1 VPHQP
6 AALTTR
12 PARPGIP
19 LGVTVVLVAGV
30 LATAVLAGCAPRH
43 LGATGTPGAEQL
55 HVQVLATLSHD
66 TTMYTEG
73 LEIHHGVLYESSGL
87 VGQSRIRASA
97 LPVSSALQGRPTRG
111 LAGLEEHPSATTT
124 LREAA
129 LPAPL
134 FSEGITVAGD
144 RLWQLT
150 WTSGIAIERD
160 PVTLAQRR
168 QVNYQGEGWGL
179 CYDGHRLVMSD
190 GSSRLTFRNPVSFAP
205 SGQLEVR
212 LEGEPVRAL
221 NELECAGGVIWANV
235 FPTDRIVRINPRT
248 GEVSGVVDASGL
260 LKAPP
265 QSTEDVLNGI
275 AAIPGTDEFLI
286 TGKRWPLLF
295 RVRFVPSTPR
305 S

>member
-1 VPHQP
+1 
-6 AALTTR
+6 
-12 PARPGIP
+12 
-19 LGVTVVLVAGV
+19 VLAAGV
-30 LATAVLAGCAPRH
+30 LTTAVLAAAVSAAAVLTSCATRH
-43 LGATGTPGAEQL
+43 PANTAEQL
-55 HVQVLATLSHD
+55 RVQVLATLPHD

-97 LPVSSALQGRPTRG
+97 LSRP
-111 LAGLEEHPSATTT
+111 TTT
-124 LREAA
+124 LREAT

-134 FSEGITVAGD
+134 FGEGLTVAGD
-144 RLWQLT
+144 RLWQLS

-168 QVNYQGEGWGL
+168 QVSYQGEGWGL
-179 CYDGHRLVMSD
+179 CYDGQRLVMSD
-190 GSSRLTFRNPVSFAP
+190 GSPRLTFRDPVSFAP

-212 LEGEPVRAL
+212 LAGEPVRAL

-260 LKAPP
+260 LSTPP
-265 QSTEDVLNGI
+265 PSTEDVLNGI
-275 AAIPGTDEFLI
+275 AAIPGTDEFLV

-295 RVRFVPSTPR
+295 RVRFVPATPR